1 MAQNTAAAVKP
12 PSVVGGNEDSTPP
25 SNGHPRGI
33 GGRRKSNWA
42 AELHIKL
49 DGTDAR
55 SLDRLRQAYG
65 RDAASII
72 RDLIR
77 EKYADLQ
84 EVETARMH
92 PDSDAA
98 LGLLPAT
105 TSRGK

>member
-1 MAQNTAAAVKP
+1 MAQNTAATVTV
-12 PSVVGGNEDSTPP
+12 PSGIGSSGDSSQP
-25 SNGHPRGI
+25 SNSQPRGL
-33 GGRRKSNWA
+33 GGRRRANWA

-49 DGTDAR
+49 DAVDAR